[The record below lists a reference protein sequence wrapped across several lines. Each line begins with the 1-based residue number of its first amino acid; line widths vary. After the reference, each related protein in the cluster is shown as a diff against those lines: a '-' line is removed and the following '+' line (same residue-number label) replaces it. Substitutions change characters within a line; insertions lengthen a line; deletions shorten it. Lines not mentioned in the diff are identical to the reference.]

1 MRQVAVNERGLRIGE
16 DHQNAKYTN
25 GEIEMV
31 LSLRDEGK
39 SYGEIGHLVEM
50 PKSTV
55 RDIIKSR
62 RRCQYPANFKRL
74 PTNDDRPRIEKLR
87 AEGMSW
93 AEVGTALGLSNAKA
107 AYDQLC
113 QQLEES
119 ENEQ

>member
-31 LSLRDEGK
+31 LSLRDDGK
-39 SYGEIGHLVEM
+39 SYGEIARLAEM

-55 RDIIKSR
+55 RDICTGR
-62 RRCQYPANFKRL
+62 RRCQYPTNWKRL

-93 AEVGTALGLSNAKA
+93 AEVGKALGLSDAKIA
-107 AYDQLC
+107 FDQLC
-113 QQLEES
+113 QQLKES
-119 ENEQ
+119 AHEQ